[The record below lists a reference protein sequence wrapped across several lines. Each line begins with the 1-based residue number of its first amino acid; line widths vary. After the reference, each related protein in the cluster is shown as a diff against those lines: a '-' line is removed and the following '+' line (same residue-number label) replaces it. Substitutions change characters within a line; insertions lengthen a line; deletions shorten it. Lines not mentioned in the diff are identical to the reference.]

1 MTLKRKFLAIVF
13 VMVSLLVIALGR
25 RAWADN
31 EPVLTEDLV
40 VFLALENN
48 PQAAIAEKRVEQAKA
63 RIRAA
68 SSGKAPVLSASVLY
82 QETFR
87 EPNYPLVTNIPGLE
101 GFAMGGFRETWR
113 TALSLSWLVYSS
125 GAVENNIR
133 ASQLAADAAR
143 AESERTLQGVS
154 HAARSA
160 FYGLQRTRARAA
172 VAEEALSLVREHRKQ
187 VEALYR
193 NGIVAK
199 NELLRAE
206 VALSDAELDLIK
218 ATSGTEVAFSAL
230 ERAIGTSVRGRYSL
244 PGPESEPREMDIPAD
259 PVTKAIASRPEFR
272 ALAFSERSAR
282 SLAAAAMGERG
293 PSVYLQGDAYS
304 VGQTFYP
311 DAMDDW
317 KISIV
322 AEWKLYDGGKAKARR
337 DEALAVAEELIQ
349 RMEDMKRQV
358 DLEISVASLDLRSAQ
373 QRLEVARSQVALAE
387 EDYRMAVARYSAQV
401 GTNIDV
407 LDARTALSA
416 ARTQQVD
423 AVYDAMQ
430 AYEDMNFAIGEKTI
444 HTPGDDR

>member
-1 MTLKRKFLAIVF
+1 MIQQRRIIAISL
-13 VMVSLLVIALGR
+13 VMLSLFVIALGR
-25 RAWADN
+25 RAWAD
-31 EPVLTEDLV
+31 ESVVLTEDLV
-40 VFLALENN
+40 VSLALENN
-48 PQAAIAEKRVEQAKA
+48 PQVGIAEKRVEQAEA

-68 SSGKAPVLSASVLY
+68 SSAKAPVISAAALY
-82 QETFR
+82 QETYR
-87 EPNYPLVTNIPGLE
+87 EPQYPLVTNDPFLQGYAL
-101 GFAMGGFRETWR
+101 AGFRETWR
-113 TALSLSWLVYSS
+113 TALTLSWLVYSS

-133 ASQLAADAAR
+133 ATQLAAEAAR
-143 AESERTLQGVS
+143 AESERVSQAVS

-160 FYGLQRTRARAA
+160 FYGLQRTRARAS
-172 VAEEALSLVREHRKQ
+172 VAEEALSLVQEHRKQ
-187 VEALYR
+187 VKALYR

-206 VALSDAELDLIK
+206 VTVSDAELDLIR

-244 PGPESEPREMDIPAD
+244 PGPESEPGEMDIPLD
-259 PVTKAIASRPEFR
+259 PVTEAIANRPEFR
-272 ALAFSERSAR
+272 ALEFSERSAR
-282 SLAAAAMGERG
+282 SLAAAALGEKG

-317 KISIV
+317 KISII

-337 DEALAVAEELIQ
+337 DEAVAVAEELIK

-358 DLEISVASLDLRSAQ
+358 DLEISVATLDLRSAR

-387 EDYRMAVARYSAQV
+387 EDYRMSVARYSAQV

-407 LDARTALSA
+407 LDARMALSA
-416 ARTQQVD
+416 SRTQLVD

-430 AYEDMNFAIGEKTI
+430 AYEDIKFAIGEKTI
-444 HTPGDDR
+444 PTHGDNR

>member
-1 MTLKRKFLAIVF
+1 MIQQRRIIAISL
-13 VMVSLLVIALGR
+13 VMLSLFVIALGR
-25 RAWADN
+25 RAWAD
-31 EPVLTEDLV
+31 ESVVLTEDLV
-40 VFLALENN
+40 VSLALENN
-48 PQAAIAEKRVEQAKA
+48 PQVGIAEKRVEQAEA

-68 SSGKAPVLSASVLY
+68 SSAKAPVISAAALY
-82 QETFR
+82 QETYR
-87 EPNYPLVTNIPGLE
+87 EPQYPLVTNDPFLQGYAL
-101 GFAMGGFRETWR
+101 AGFRETWR
-113 TALSLSWLVYSS
+113 TALTLSWLVYSS

-133 ASQLAADAAR
+133 ATQLAAEAAR
-143 AESERTLQGVS
+143 AESERVSQAVS

-160 FYGLQRTRARAA
+160 FYGLQRTRARAS
-172 VAEEALSLVREHRKQ
+172 VAEEALSLVQEHRKQ
-187 VEALYR
+187 VKALYR

-206 VALSDAELDLIK
+206 VTVSDAELDLIR

-244 PGPESEPREMDIPAD
+244 PGPESEPGEMDIPLD
-259 PVTKAIASRPEFR
+259 PVTEAIANRPEFR
-272 ALAFSERSAR
+272 ALEFSERSAR
-282 SLAAAAMGERG
+282 SLAAAALGEKG

-317 KISIV
+317 KISII

-337 DEALAVAEELIQ
+337 DEAVAVAEELIK

-358 DLEISVASLDLRSAQ
+358 DLEISVATLDLRSAR

-407 LDARTALSA
+407 LDARMALSA
-416 ARTQQVD
+416 SRTQLVD

-430 AYEDMNFAIGEKTI
+430 AYEDIKFAIGEKTI
-444 HTPGDDR
+444 PTHGDNR